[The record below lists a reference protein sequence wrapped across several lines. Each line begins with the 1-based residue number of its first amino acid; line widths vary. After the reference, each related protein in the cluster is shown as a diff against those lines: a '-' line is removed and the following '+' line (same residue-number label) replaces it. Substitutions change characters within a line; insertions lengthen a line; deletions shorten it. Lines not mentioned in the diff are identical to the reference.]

1 MRNAKLIVPA
11 LVVLGAA
18 LLIGVFTAVSMG
30 GNHDKRVVKT
40 AKVGG
45 RTILVNRSGMTLYH
59 LSVERK
65 GHFICT
71 DKTCLSLWKPLVVKR
86 GTTPT
91 GAKSLGTVK
100 RPDGRLQVA
109 YKGGPLYT
117 FAEDKK
123 PGDMKGNGFKDVG
136 TWRVIAVAGKS
147 QSTPTSSGGYGGYS
161 GGY

>member
-45 RTILVNRSGMTLYH
+45 RTILVNRNGMTLYH

-71 DKTCLSLWKPLVVKR
+71 DKACLAALAPAR
-86 GTTPT
+86 RQRE
-91 GAKSLGTVK
+91 A
-100 RPDGRLQVA
+100 RPRPA
-109 YKGGPLYT
+109 PS
-117 FAEDKK
+117 
-123 PGDMKGNGFKDVG
+123 
-136 TWRVIAVAGKS
+136 R
-147 QSTPTSSGGYGGYS
+147 
-161 GGY
+161 